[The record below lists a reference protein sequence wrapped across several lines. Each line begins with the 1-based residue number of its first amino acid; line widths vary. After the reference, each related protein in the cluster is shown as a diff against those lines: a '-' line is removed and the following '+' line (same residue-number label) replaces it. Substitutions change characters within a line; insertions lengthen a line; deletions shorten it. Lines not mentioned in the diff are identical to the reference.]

1 MLGMPKGSLLAQGP
15 RRWAPARPQMSA
27 NVIEEFKTRAW
38 EFKEPA
44 MFFVVDTAWVAA
56 DVVGHQLFDVTE
68 GDKTYPGYYGRK
80 WLWGIPFLLAGRLL
94 SDYVIK
100 GSPLVRA
107 ATIGTTAN
115 LLMQVRYLLSL
126 SPKFNITVLLLH
138 EALLVPLSFLIVGPG
153 EIA

>member
-1 MLGMPKGSLLAQGP
+1 MIPQPKGSLLAAGP
-15 RRWAPARPQMSA
+15 RRWAPARPQLSA
-27 NVIEEFKTRAW
+27 NVIDEFKTRAW

-44 MFFVVDTAWVAA
+44 MFLLVDTAWVGA
-56 DVVGHQLFDVTE
+56 DLVGHQLFSVTE

-80 WLWGIPFLLAGRLL
+80 WLWGIPFLLAGKLL

-100 GSPLVRA
+100 GSPFVRA

-115 LLMQVRYLLSL
+115 LLMQVRYLMAL

-138 EALLVPLSFLIVGPG
+138 EALLVPLSFLIAGKS
-153 EIA
+153 EMT